1 MSIKTIIVDD
11 EPHARRYLSD
21 LLKEDEEIELLDELK
36 NGREALAYLEKNR
49 IDLVFLDI
57 HMPGIN
63 GLEVIQQMPD
73 SHAPFIIFTTAYDQ
87 YAITAFE
94 ASAMDYLL
102 KPFDKQRLAKSLDR
116 IKEQMEL
123 RKESDLHQKMIGLY
137 RDFQDAK
144 SPQLT
149 EFVIKERGFEKVIKA
164 ADILWIE
171 ANSVYAELHTHDEKH
186 LYRVALNLLDKELS
200 SDFLRIHRSIIMNIS
215 HIRKMSY
222 LNNNTY
228 KFVMNNDRE
237 LISSRSYKAEVM
249 HRMGR

>member
-21 LLKEDEEIELLDELK
+21 LLREDEEVELLDELK
-36 NGREALAYLEKNR
+36 NGREALVYLKDNLV
-49 IDLVFLDI
+49 DLVFLDI

-63 GLEVIQQMPD
+63 GLEVIQQMPGD
-73 SHAPFIIFTTAYDQ
+73 HSPFIVFTTAYDQ

-102 KPFDKQRLAKSLDR
+102 KPFDKQRLTKSLDR
-116 IKEQMEL
+116 VKEQIEL
-123 RKESDLHQKMIGLY
+123 RKESGFHQKMISLY

-164 ADILWIE
+164 TDILWIE

-186 LYRVALNLLDKELS
+186 LYRVALNLLDKQLS
-200 SDFLRIHRSIIMNIS
+200 SDFLRIHRSIILNTS
-215 HIRKMSY
+215 HISKTSY
-222 LNNNTY
+222 QNNNTY
-228 KFVMNNDRE
+228 KFRMDNGRE
-237 LISSRSYKAEVM
+237 LLSSRSYKAEIM
-249 HRMGR
+249 HRLGE

>member
-1 MSIKTIIVDD
+1 MKIKTIIVDD

-21 LLKEDEEIELLDELK
+21 LLRTDEEIELLDELK
-36 NGREALAYLEKNR
+36 NGREALAYLESHPV
-49 IDLVFLDI
+49 DLVFLDI

-63 GLEVIQQMPD
+63 GLEVMQQIP
-73 SHAPFIIFTTAYDQ
+73 AGNTPFIVFTTAYDQ

-116 IKEQMEL
+116 VKEQLEF
-123 RKESDLHQKMIGLY
+123 RKDSDFRQKMLGLY
-137 RDFQDAK
+137 RDFQDAR

-149 EFVIKERGFEKVIKA
+149 EFVIKDRGFEKVIKA
-164 ADILWIE
+164 TDILWIE
-171 ANSVYAELHTHDEKH
+171 ASSVYAELHTENERH

-200 SDFLRIHRSIIMNIS
+200 SDFLRIHRSIIVNTT
-215 HIRKMSY
+215 HILKTSY

-228 KFVMNNDRE
+228 QFRMSNGKE
-237 LISSRSYKAEVM
+237 LISSRSYKADIM
-249 HRMGR
+249 HRLG